1 MRRFLAD
8 ALLVLMLV
16 SLATYITEPKKDL
29 EIDQKIAEFEDDV
42 ARHEMVQQKV
52 KDTRLNE
59 IHENGAARLALSGS
73 EAVIDLM
80 HGSMDVLS
88 QLFMGFQQ

>member
-16 SLATYITEPKKDL
+16 SLATYITEPKEKK

-42 ARHEMVQQKV
+42 ARHDRVEQKV
-52 KDTRLNE
+52 EDTRLNE
-59 IHENGAARLALSGS
+59 IHENGAARLAQSSS

-88 QLFMGFQQ
+88 QFFMGFQR